1 MGLTET
7 QAKADGTE
15 VETAV
20 FPWAAS
26 GRALGMGRTE
36 GMTKLVLEPGTR
48 RLLGAGIVGVNAGE
62 LIAELVHALEMGADA
77 EDIGLTIH
85 PHPTLSESVGM
96 AAEVGAGHD
105 HGPPAQAQVRAPL
118 ASNGWLRPRSGSR
131 SWPTTAPST
140 PATGSSSSSTTP
152 RPASCAARVA
162 GARRAADGAR
172 HRPRRGLR
180 RRRGG
185 DRVDRHRARGDGAR
199 RRRDGALQRHDD
211 PGRRPRG
218 HDPRCSRAPCTA
230 ASGSG
235 SGPSTPPATTS
246 ARSRT
251 RA

>member
-26 GRALGMGRTE
+26 GRALGMGRPE
-36 GMTKLVLEPGTR
+36 GMTKLVLEPGAK

-96 AAEVGAGHD
+96 AAEVGTGTITDLPPKRAKPVASLKCMAETPVWEPVVAYDRTFDARYGLEILEHDAEAGELR
-105 HGPPAQAQVRAPL
+105 GRVAVRDE
-118 ASNGWLRPRSGSR
+118 LRP
-131 SWPTTAPST
+131 ST
-140 PATGSSSSSTTP
+140 G
-152 RPASCAARVA
+152 
-162 GARRAADGAR
+162 
-172 HRPRRGLR
+172 RPRRRVRR
-180 RRRGG
+180 RRRG
-185 DRVDRHRARGDGAR
+185 DRLDRHRARSDGRGDAAMGLSNDTTVLADVREGTIHLLAR
-199 RRRDGALQRHDD
+199 AV
-211 PGRRPRG
+211 
-218 HDPRCSRAPCTA
+218 TA

-235 SGPSTPPATTS
+235 SGPSTPPATTTR
-246 ARSRT
+246 RSRT